1 MIIGCGTDLV
11 YIPRMKEAIEKWPK
25 KFLRRVFT
33 AAEIKACKSKACPEK
48 HFASRFAAK
57 EAFLKAL
64 GTGFSKGIS
73 FHEISVENDSSGK
86 PVLRHKGKVSKILK
100 KMCHSR
106 ESGDPKKGA
115 KIHVSLSDEKDYA
128 LAFVILTSE
137 TTS

>member
-100 KMCHSR
+100 Q
-106 ESGDPKKGA
+106 KKGA